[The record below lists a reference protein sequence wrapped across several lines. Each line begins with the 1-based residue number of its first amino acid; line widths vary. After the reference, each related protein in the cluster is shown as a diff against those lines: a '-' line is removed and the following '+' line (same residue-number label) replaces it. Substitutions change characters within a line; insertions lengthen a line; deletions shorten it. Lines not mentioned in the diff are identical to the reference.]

1 MLLWHYAWVILLSG
15 IILGGACFAYS
26 KFLITPLYESTT
38 KVYILNK
45 KENNANLTSS
55 DLQLGSQLTK
65 DYAELI
71 KSRNGLEQVIINL
84 QLENTYTELLGRL
97 AVTTTS
103 DTRILSI
110 VVTDPSPEAAQQ
122 IADEI
127 RNVASVHIT
136 NVMDIEAV
144 NIVDYA
150 NYPREKASPS
160 VGKWTLIGCALGM
173 LLAIGVLVLKYILDD
188 TVKTSE
194 DVEKF
199 LQMSTLRSEERRV
212 GKEC

>member
-1 MLLWHYAWVILLSG
+1 MLFRS
-15 IILGGACFAYS
+15 
-26 KFLITPLYESTT
+26 
-38 KVYILNK
+38 
-45 KENNANLTSS
+45 
-55 DLQLGSQLTK
+55 
-65 DYAELI
+65 
-71 KSRNGLEQVIINL
+71 
-84 QLENTYTELLGRL
+84 
-97 AVTTTS
+97 
-103 DTRILSI
+103 
-110 VVTDPSPEAAQQ
+110 DPSPEAAQQ

-199 LQMSTLRSEERRV
+199 LQMSTLAMIPMMDAEEAK
-212 GKEC
+212 KEKHRTDKLKGFGDDEEEMDVFEIK